1 MELLYYTL
9 PISLICVFYIYSQFK
24 PYENM
29 GYSNEIKTFHFP
41 IAISAMKEKDLVRI
55 ILNRDESSKRVK
67 KAMSRLKTVNKDLYN
82 KVKSRIS

>member
-41 IAISAMKEKDLVRI
+41 IAISAMKEKI
-55 ILNRDESSKRVK
+55 
-67 KAMSRLKTVNKDLYN
+67 
-82 KVKSRIS
+82 